1 MFTQQIPIT
10 SSTQRLE
17 GEGLPKP
24 VVVMS
29 CAMPTLRISHQGGTS
44 QLLPSEKKVG
54 MNVPVA
60 ESLSSNRLVL
70 LGKFKGKPYIQWLKH
85 VKTMVSCRFSQQNQ
99 SNDSSMLQEMFWASN
114 LWTQHSQLGFVDAGL
129 TNCTLAQRR
138 FLVRHG
144 SSAPV

>member
-1 MFTQQIPIT
+1 
-10 SSTQRLE
+10 
-17 GEGLPKP
+17 
-24 VVVMS
+24 
-29 CAMPTLRISHQGGTS
+29 
-44 QLLPSEKKVG
+44 